1 MSQES
6 KELYVVPA
14 KFRKLENLHI
24 LFWLVKDL
32 CWCLTFK
39 PLGIIMIAPTLLA
52 AIWITW
58 KNRHIVAEL
67 AHNLAITI
75 WITAN
80 SMWMIAEFYAV
91 DEKVKP
97 YCIIPFSLGIVILL
111 YYYLIYAPLQRR
123 KENTEPLQVSVAPV
137 QKDSYGVVEEV

>member
-6 KELYVVPA
+6 QELYVVPA

-32 CWCLTFK
+32 CWCLLFR
-39 PLGIIMIAPTLLA
+39 PLGMIMIAPTLLVA
-52 AIWITW
+52 VWITW
-58 KNRHIVAEL
+58 KNKHIVAEL

-80 SMWMIAEFYAV
+80 SIWMIAEFYAV

-97 YCIIPFSLGIVILL
+97 YCIIPFSIGILILG
-111 YYYLIYAPLQRR
+111 YYYLIYAPLQR
-123 KENTEPLQVSVAPV
+123 KKDKAEAVQVTVIPATA
-137 QKDSYGVVEEV
+137 EEV